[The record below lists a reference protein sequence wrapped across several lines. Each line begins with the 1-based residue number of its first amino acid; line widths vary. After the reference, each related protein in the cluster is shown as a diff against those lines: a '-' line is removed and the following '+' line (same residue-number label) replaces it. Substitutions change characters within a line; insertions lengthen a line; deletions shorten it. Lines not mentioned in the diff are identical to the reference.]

1 MTRITRIK
9 ILFGQFYPCDQCHP
23 WSIPCWLR
31 LAAGSYPW
39 SSALRRPR
47 MNQPCA
53 ASRADSS
60 RSSRRANVRSEPRLY
75 QGSFRSSGL
84 SFTDVVA
91 MESLDLLTLGGLP
104 ARAAGQSKSMAAH
117 THQTSARLSAR
128 LPWRKGQGKLGARL
142 GATPQPQRRGTEQGV
157 GVAWRV
163 LHFGRA
169 AAGPAD
175 TTALP
180 ARAAR
185 GNGTDWPVALD
196 WAVEREGVSKFLTV
210 RNLVLRSYGRS
221 P

>member
-128 LPWRKGQGKLGARL
+128 LPWRKGLGKGGFIRRPSRLVPHGASGPLAAVRWMESSE
-142 GATPQPQRRGTEQGV
+142 RGC
-157 GVAWRV
+157 
-163 LHFGRA
+163 
-169 AAGPAD
+169 
-175 TTALP
+175 
-180 ARAAR
+180 
-185 GNGTDWPVALD
+185 
-196 WAVEREGVSKFLTV
+196 
-210 RNLVLRSYGRS
+210 GRS
-221 P
+221 PSRSGGARSRALG